1 MKKIASILVLVFAF
15 TFTTQA
21 QQKRKNK
28 RPNFSIEQRTELA
41 VKKMTLALDLSD
53 KQQDEIKPLLMAQAE
68 DRKAAMEKRKALR
81 DEEKKSS
88 ADELFAMKNQQL
100 EAKIEFKNK
109 MKDILK
115 AEQFEKFE
123 KMAKHRKQKG
133 KKMLK
138 RKGMKKRME
147 NRRDR

>member
-1 MKKIASILVLVFAF
+1 MKKIASILVLVFVF

-53 KQQDEIKPLLMAQAE
+53 KQQEEIKPLLMAQAE

-81 DEEKKSS
+81 DEEKKPS

-123 KMAKHRKQKG
+123 KMAKNRKQKG

>member
-1 MKKIASILVLVFAF
+1 MKKIASILVLVFVF
-15 TFTTQA
+15 TFTSQA

-41 VKKMTLALDLSD
+41 VKKMTLALDLSE

-68 DRKAAMEKRKALR
+68 DRKTAMEKRKALR
-81 DEEKKSS
+81 DEEKKPT

-123 KMAKHRKQKG
+123 KMAKNRKQKG

-138 RKGMKKRME
+138 GKAMKKRME

>member
-1 MKKIASILVLVFAF
+1 MRKIASILVLVFAF
-15 TFTTQA
+15 TFTAQA
-21 QQKRKNK
+21 QKKRKDK
-28 RPNFSIEQRTELA
+28 RPNFSVEQRTELA
-41 VKKMTLALDLSD
+41 VKKMTLDLDLSE
-53 KQQDEIKPLLMAQAE
+53 KQQNEIKPLLMAQAAE
-68 DRKAAMEKRKALR
+68 RKAAMEKRKALR
-81 DEEKKSS
+81 DEDKKPS
-88 ADELFAMKNQQL
+88 ADELFAMKSQQL

-123 KMAKHRKQKG
+123 KMAKNRKQKG

-138 RKGMKKRME
+138 RKGMKKRMK